1 MSVRCPGCRRVAR
14 PSRVSVVTSLV
25 MTVANLTAAGWAFF
39 LVKPWPLRG
48 WFVFQ
53 IVLVVGYGLIKA
65 ATESSRA

>member
-1 MSVRCPGCRRVAR
+1 MTAVN
-14 PSRVSVVTSLV
+14 LV
-25 MTVANLTAAGWAFF
+25 AAGWAFF

-65 ATESSRA
+65 ATESSKA